1 MINYEIM
8 IKKGQHVHRSEAMA
22 KRVANKPSDKQ
33 KKRQK
38 NRESLQYFPTTFRSC
53 RNASF
58 EVKTE

>member
-33 KKRQK
+33 KKDRKKEKVYNISQK
-38 NRESLQYFPTTFRSC
+38 QFVHVRMRFLW
-53 RNASF
+53 
-58 EVKTE
+58 